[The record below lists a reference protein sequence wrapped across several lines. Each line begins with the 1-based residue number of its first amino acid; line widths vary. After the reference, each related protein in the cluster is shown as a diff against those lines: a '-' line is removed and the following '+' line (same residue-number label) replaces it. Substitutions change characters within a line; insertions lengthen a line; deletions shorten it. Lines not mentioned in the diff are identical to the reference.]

1 MLRFLH
7 SRLEQRN
14 IVVLDLVVHE
24 AIVLVSF
31 RIARDVPLKRL
42 VVGEWVAGPTETL
55 VPVSTS
61 LLPIGCILSGH
72 GLCVQHDRFLQLV
85 VPRSDT
91 PMR

>member
-61 LLPIGCILSGH
+61 LFANWMYLVGPWP
-72 GLCVQHDRFLQLV
+72 LCA
-85 VPRSDT
+85 T
-91 PMR
+91 